1 MRPGDPNLDMLELM
15 AAKLGDLAEQ
25 LVFVGGST
33 TGLFITDP
41 LLPPVR
47 VTRDVDVI
55 TEASSRQRLPPH
67 RRNLAHP
74 RIFTGHAPR
83 GTHLP
88 LANR

>member
-15 AAKLGDLAEQ
+15 AAKLGQLTEQ

-47 VTRDVDVI
+47 VTRDVNVI
-55 TEASSRQRLPPH
+55 TEAS
-67 RRNLAHP
+67 
-74 RIFTGHAPR
+74 
-83 GTHLP
+83 
-88 LANR
+88 

>member
-15 AAKLGDLAEQ
+15 AAKLGQLTEQ

-47 VTRDVDVI
+47 VTRDVIEDI
-55 TEASSRQRLPPH
+55 RA
-67 RRNLAHP
+67 P
-74 RIFTGHAPR
+74 RILLSIAK
-83 GTHLP
+83 
-88 LANR
+88 LADQKI